1 MRTIH
6 KRIRKATSTPKGRI
20 IFFSILLLI
29 LSVIAAGLLYW
40 NFYKKQII
48 RTQLESAIKEK
59 SKGLYSVKYDSLY
72 LDEVA
77 GDLSAKNFRL
87 TYDSNK
93 YLALLREGD
102 VPPTL
107 LTITIPSLNVAGVKT
122 PRALLSKEIVGKKLQ
137 INDPVID
144 IFYTHAGKD
153 STRNAPT
160 KEVYEQILGDLN
172 LIHIDTVFISNAT
185 ITTRDLRTGVK
196 KVQMMNTNIQ
206 LVNVAV
212 DSAGDADTSRILFA
226 KEVTINV
233 AKIAWSPEKSYDYNL
248 DSVSLSTISK
258 SVHIGAFQVR
268 PLQDEL
274 TFTRSLRLA
283 ADRFDF
289 SVNKIDIKNIDFY
302 QLSREELIA
311 DSIVVNSASFKIYRD
326 ISLPHDRISR
336 IGTYPSQ
343 AVMRSS
349 LPMNVRSIIFNN
361 TFVEYKERNAK
372 TGQAGKVQFY
382 NTRATV
388 SNVTNKP
395 ELVKENNVMVVDA
408 VSRFLDKAPLH
419 ANWKF
424 YLGSPNGRFDLRGSL
439 GAIDATQVNVL
450 TVPMGPARIERGII
464 HSLQFNLAAND
475 YSMSGKVTML
485 YDDLKVSIL
494 QKDEDTKI
502 VKKKQLASLAAN
514 VMIKNSNPS
523 GNKEE
528 PRVIDA
534 KFQRDTHRS
543 MFHMTWK
550 TIFKGV
556 KESVGINK

>member
-6 KRIRKATSTPKGRI
+6 KRIKKATSTPKGRI
-20 IFFSILLLI
+20 VFFSILLLI
-29 LSVIAAGLLYW
+29 LCAIAAGLLYW

-48 RTQLESAIKEK
+48 RTKLESAIKEK
-59 SKGLYSVKYDSLY
+59 SKGLYSVKYDSLS

-93 YLALLREGD
+93 YMALLKEGD

-107 LTITIPSLNVAGVKT
+107 LTISIPSLSVAGVKT

-160 KEVYEQILGDLN
+160 KEVYEQILGNLN
-172 LIHIDTVFISNAT
+172 LIHIDTVLISNAT

-226 KEVTINV
+226 KEVVINV
-233 AKIAWSPEKSYDYNL
+233 AKIAWSPEKKYDYNL
-248 DSVSLSTISK
+248 DSVSLSTVSK
-258 SVHIGAFQVR
+258 NVHIGAFRLR
-268 PLQDEL
+268 PLLDEAS
-274 TFTRSLRLA
+274 FTRSLRLA
-283 ADRFDF
+283 DDRFDF
-289 SVNKIDIKNIDFY
+289 SVQDINISNIDFA
-302 QLSREELIA
+302 QLSREELVA
-311 DSIVVNSASFKIYRD
+311 DSVIINSATFKIYRD
-326 ISLPHDRISR
+326 ISLPHDRLSR
-336 IGTYPSQ
+336 VGTYPSQ
-343 AVMRSS
+343 AVMKSS
-349 LPMNVRSIIFNN
+349 LPMNIRSIVFNN

-395 ELVKENNVMVVDA
+395 ELVKANNVMVVDA
-408 VSRFLDKAPLH
+408 VARFLGKAPLH

-424 YLGSPNGRFDLRGSL
+424 YLGSPNGRFDLKGTL
-439 GAIDATQVNVL
+439 GEIDATQLNVL
-450 TVPMGPARIERGII
+450 TVPMGPARIEKGVI
-464 HSLQFNLAAND
+464 HSLQFNLAATD
-475 YSMSGKVTML
+475 YAMSGKVTML
-485 YDDLKVSIL
+485 YDDLKVAVL
-494 QKDEDTKI
+494 QKDDDTKE
-502 VKKKQLASLAAN
+502 VKKKKLASLAAN

-523 GNKEE
+523 GNKTE
-528 PRVIDA
+528 PRTTDA

-556 KESVGINK
+556 KESVGINQ